1 MKEIFKCI
9 FVILFSVLIFFG
21 IIQFVFL
28 IGGPN
33 YKEGEYTM
41 TYKVYYPNNPRTY
54 TIKNEWPID
63 IRSSRG
69 TNWVEKTVKTP
80 IFIKAYRGDIVFETS
95 APIEVVSYTFK
106 EK

>member
-1 MKEIFKCI
+1 MKSCI
-9 FVILFSVLIFFG
+9 TTIFG
-21 IIQFVFL
+21 IIFFVFVVAISIQGIFL
-28 IGGPN
+28 LVGPD